1 MLKAKNKVSKM
12 INVALIIFQQ
22 TVKKKKSN
30 KLKMKDVKKK
40 KKEKKENHIY
50 NRDIINSFISKKKKP
65 NTFGCV

>member
-22 TVKKKKSN
+22 TVKKKKRSN

-40 KKEKKENHIY
+40 KREEGEPHI
-50 NRDIINSFISKKKKP
+50 
-65 NTFGCV
+65 